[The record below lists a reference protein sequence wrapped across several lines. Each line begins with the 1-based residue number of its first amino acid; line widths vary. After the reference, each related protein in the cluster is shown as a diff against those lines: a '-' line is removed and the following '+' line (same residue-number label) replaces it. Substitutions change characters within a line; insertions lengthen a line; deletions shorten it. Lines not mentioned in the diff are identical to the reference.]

1 MSLNTQYTIFFKKKK
16 KKKFYFQ
23 RNFRKYSQYVLK

>member
-16 KKKFYFQ
+16 KKK
-23 RNFRKYSQYVLK
+23 NFTFNEIFVNTVNTF